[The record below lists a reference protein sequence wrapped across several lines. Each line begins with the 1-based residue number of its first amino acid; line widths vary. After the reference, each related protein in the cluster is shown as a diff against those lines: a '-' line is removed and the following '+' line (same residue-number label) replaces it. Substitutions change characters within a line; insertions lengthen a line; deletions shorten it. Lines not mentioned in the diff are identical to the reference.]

1 MQISHDFIA
10 IKTSL
15 IIVFNAAYRIG
26 ENEKRDVILGKCLII
41 TSPYGAIHSVPDSA
55 ILLS

>member
-10 IKTSL
+10 IKSSL

-26 ENEKRDVILGKCLII
+26 ENEKRDVIL
-41 TSPYGAIHSVPDSA
+41 A
-55 ILLS
+55 

>member
-26 ENEKRDVILGKCLII
+26 ENEKRDVILAKCFQTFSGEKWRSL
-41 TSPYGAIHSVPDSA
+41 AAVSVA
-55 ILLS
+55 C